1 MVNAGDDNEV
11 ADKVVAA
18 LDRIARGVR
27 AHRQAIASRTG
38 LTPLQ
43 LELLRTLADGPPPEP
58 LTGLLAAELGV
69 SQPTVSDSL
78 LALERKGHVARQP
91 APGDRR
97 RSAIVLTSDGAE
109 LAAEIRAADD
119 VLRACVADLP
129 GAQQDQTLRTLLD
142 LIAGLLRA
150 GVVQVARTCT
160 TCRFYRPGDAGTPR
174 CDLLQQPLPPRD
186 LRVNC
191 PEHQPAG
198 D

>member
-1 MVNAGDDNEV
+1 MNAGNEHEV

-43 LELLRTLADGPPPEP
+43 LELLRTLAEGPPPEP
-58 LTGLLAAELGV
+58 LTGLLATELGV

-97 RSAIVLTSDGAE
+97 RSAIVLTPDGSAV
-109 LAAEIRAADD
+109 AAEIRAADE
-119 VLRACVADLP
+119 VLRACVAELP
-129 GAQQDQTLRTLLD
+129 SDRQDQTLHTLLE
-142 LIAGLLRA
+142 LIGGLLHA

-160 TCRFYRPGDAGTPR
+160 TCRFYRTDDSTTAH
-174 CDLLQQPLPPRD
+174 CELLGQPLPPRD

-191 PEHQPAG
+191 PEHQPAA

>member
-1 MVNAGDDNEV
+1 M
-11 ADKVVAA
+11 VAA

-43 LELLRTLADGPPPEP
+43 AELLRVLADGPPPEP
-58 LTGLLAAELGV
+58 LTGLLATELGV

-97 RSAIVLTSDGAE
+97 RSTIVLTPAGTKLSAE
-109 LAAEIRAADD
+109 LAAGDA
-119 VLRACVADLP
+119 VLRDCVGALP
-129 GAQQDQTLRTLLD
+129 ATQQDQTLRTLLD
-142 LIAGLLRA
+142 LIAGLLDA

-160 TCRFYRPGDAGTPR
+160 TCRYFRPAHTGVPH
-174 CDLLQQPLPPRD
+174 CELLGQPLPPAD

-191 PEHQPAG
+191 PEHQPA

>member
-1 MVNAGDDNEV
+1 MVNAGDGEV
-11 ADKVVAA
+11 SEKVVAA

-43 LELLRTLADGPPPEP
+43 LELLRTLAEGPPPEP
-58 LTGLLAAELGV
+58 LTGLLATELGV

-97 RSAIVLTSDGAE
+97 RSAIVLTGAGAE
-109 LAAEIRAADD
+109 LAAEIRSADE
-119 VLRACVADLP
+119 VLRACVAELP
-129 GAQQDQTLRTLLD
+129 SADQDRTLATLLD
-142 LIAGLLRA
+142 LIGGLLHA

-160 TCRFYRPGDAGTPR
+160 TCRFYRPGASGTAH
-174 CDLLQQPLPPRD
+174 CELLRQPLPPRD

-191 PEHQPAG
+191 PEHQPAA